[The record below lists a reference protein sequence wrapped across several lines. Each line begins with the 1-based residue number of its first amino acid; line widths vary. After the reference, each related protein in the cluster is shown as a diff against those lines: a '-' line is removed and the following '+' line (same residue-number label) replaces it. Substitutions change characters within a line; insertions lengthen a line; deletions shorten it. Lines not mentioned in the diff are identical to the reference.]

1 MFISNQKIKKYL
13 FDCLK
18 LVKIHSFII
27 YFISAKNLA
36 DAKNFRAEIILL

>member
-13 FDCLK
+13 FDWLK

-36 DAKNFRAEIILL
+36 DKKNFKAEMILL